1 MPTMIGMRAFLRG
14 ATALAFAL
22 SWHAPALASYDQL
35 VALHAE
41 WRAFEA
47 PAMRDGVP
55 DYTPAAMRRKLEGLR
70 EFRAR
75 LDAIDPRDW
84 PVARQVDH
92 RLVRAEMNGL
102 EFHLRVLQPWARDPS
117 FYASVRDSQ
126 SDTPAEEGPTIHGA
140 IRLWKYPV
148 WPRTSL
154 SKLRS
159 LTRDEQRGLA
169 AELRTV
175 PKLLAQARTN
185 LAGSQARDLWIGGIG
200 TMRGQ
205 SATLAELAE
214 RTRGAGRELRDAVAA
229 ARVATDDFAEWLERE
244 APSRRGPSGIGKEL
258 YTWHLR
264 NVLLVPRTWDDEV
277 AMQRQELDRAHASL
291 HLEEQRNRA
300 LPPLE
305 PVPDAEA
312 FARLQQA
319 TITGYLDFL
328 RRSGLLTVKDY
339 YDAALRERVFAFHPE
354 ATRHFFHQCTHRDPT
369 TLWTHLLHYWD
380 LAAME
385 REPHASPIRRAP
397 LLYNIWMSRSEG
409 MTTGLEEWAMHAGLY
424 DARPRSREIVWI
436 MLAAR
441 AARGLATLRAHAN
454 EIDMQAAS
462 RFHVE
467 WTPRGWMRPDQDLL
481 GFEQLLY
488 MRQPGYG
495 TSYLTGA
502 RMIDG
507 LMRRRAAA
515 QGAAFTTRGFFDS
528 VFAAGLIPVSMIEWE
543 LTGDGTGV
551 ADLGLEPLP

>member
-1 MPTMIGMRAFLRG
+1 MRTVIGMRTFLHT
-14 ATALAFAL
+14 AAALVLALLCTPAALAN
-22 SWHAPALASYDQL
+22 YDQL

-47 PAMRDGVP
+47 PEFRDGVP
-55 DYTPAAMRRKLEGLR
+55 DYSPAAMNRKLEGLR
-70 EFRAR
+70 AFRAR
-75 LDAIDPRDW
+75 LDAIDTRGW
-84 PVARQVDH
+84 PVSRLVDH

-102 EFHLRVLQPWARDPS
+102 EFYLRVLQPWARDPS
-117 FYASVRDSQ
+117 YYASVRASQ

-140 IRLWKYPV
+140 IRLWKYPA

-154 SKLRS
+154 SQPRA
-159 LTRDEQRGLA
+159 LTRDEQRSLA
-169 AELRTV
+169 SELRTV
-175 PKLLAQARTN
+175 PKLLAQARSN
-185 LAGSQARDLWIGGIG
+185 LAASQARDLWVGGIG

-205 SATLAELAE
+205 SATLARLAE
-214 RTRGAGRELRDAVAA
+214 RTRGAGRELRDAIEA
-229 ARVATDDFAEWLERE
+229 ARSATDEFAAWLESE
-244 APSRRGPSGIGKEL
+244 APTRRGPSGIGKEY

-277 AMQRQELDRAHASL
+277 AMLRQELDRAHASL
-291 HLEEQRNRA
+291 RLEEQRNRG

-305 PVPDAEA
+305 PVPDAAA

-319 TITGYLDFL
+319 SITEYLEFL
-328 RRSGLLTVKDY
+328 RSSGLLTVKDY
-339 YDAALRERVFAFHPE
+339 YDHALRERVFDFHPE
-354 ATRHFFHQCTHRDPT
+354 ATRHFFHQATHRDPT
-369 TLWTHLLHYWD
+369 TLWTHFLHYWD

-385 REPHASPIRRAP
+385 REPHASPIRRTP

-436 MLAAR
+436 MLATR

-502 RMIDG
+502 RMIDE

-515 QGAAFTTRGFFDS
+515 QGPAFTTRGFFDAVLS
-528 VFAAGLIPVSMIEWE
+528 SGLVPVSMIAWE